1 MKPCHIYSTPRDVC
15 SSPDRH
21 SGRPVPDLR
30 VVDLQPLMISDSV
43 DLRVNMFAS
52 AHAGGLMNRVNKLN
66 TCQTRVQRICK
77 EVMLYDDP
85 DALAVEHTLA
95 VERV

>member
-1 MKPCHIYSTPRDVC
+1 
-15 SSPDRH
+15 
-21 SGRPVPDLR
+21 
-30 VVDLQPLMISDSV
+30 
-43 DLRVNMFAS
+43 MFAS

-66 TCQTRVQRICK
+66 TCPTRIQRICK

-85 DALAVEHTLA
+85 DALALEHTLA